1 MKHQSNIL
9 ALKYR
14 PSNFQDL
21 IGQEYLV
28 ETIQKSIEQNKIPN
42 AYIFTGIR
50 GVGKTTTARIVAK
63 MLNCTVFDKNNKPD
77 LTNCEQAK
85 AITEDR
91 HPDVIEIDAASNTS
105 VENAREIIE
114 NVKYNPVLGKY
125 KVYIVDE
132 VHMLSKS
139 AFNALL
145 KTLEEPPPHS
155 KFIFATTEISK
166 VPITILSRCQ
176 RFDLRRVD
184 KKTLY
189 NFLINISKKEDIS
202 ISNDALNIIV
212 KASDGSVRDSL
223 SILDQANIFK
233 SQKEIQVE
241 ELVNMLGFAKQ
252 SDLYELTK
260 FVLDNDLSKLISM
273 LDEMYQR
280 GSETTKVIEDLMNII
295 NWSCKLKI
303 NNKLL
308 NDEFLT
314 EEDKNFASYVLQFDQ
329 GKLNIFWQ
337 SLMKGY
343 DEIKISPQPH
353 TTLEMV
359 LLRCAFLLHDNQQI
373 DSEEK
378 KKPEINQNTNPAS
391 PNLDQV
397 IQNKVNQVSNL
408 PLKDKIDLHQHF
420 FQFYGKNF
428 SPLMA
433 GIIIENCEII
443 EFSEE
448 NKILRINVIDE
459 NFNGGEELYRNLKNE
474 YTLEVIVKKEIV
486 TLEEIKSLY
495 KKELIDQEMET
506 EEFKKV
512 LAKFPNA
519 KIIDIEEI
527 ERGDDNDGSY
537 GRHDEKSSGNAN
549 ENARN
554 AKRIRNKNCG
564 SRGWWRNG

>member
-1 MKHQSNIL
+1 MKYKSNIL

-28 ETIQKSIEQNKIPN
+28 ETIQKSIELNKIPN

-50 GVGKTTTARIVAK
+50 GVGKTTAARIVAK
-63 MLNCTVFDKNNKPD
+63 MLNCSVFDKNNNPD
-77 LTNCEQAK
+77 LDNCEQAK

-114 NVKYNPVLGKY
+114 NIKYNPVLGKY

-176 RFDLRRVD
+176 RFDLRRIE
-184 KKTLY
+184 KKTLLK
-189 NFLINISKKEDIS
+189 FLKVIAKKEAIS
-202 ISNDALNIIV
+202 ITNEALNLIV

-223 SILDQANIFK
+223 SILDQANVFK

-241 ELVNMLGFAKQ
+241 EIINMLGFAKQ
-252 SDLYELTK
+252 SDLYELSK
-260 FVLDNDLSKLISM
+260 CILDNKLNKLISM
-273 LDEMYQR
+273 LDEIYKK
-280 GSETTKVIEDLMNII
+280 GSETSKIIEDMMNII

-303 NNKLL
+303 DAELL
-308 NDEFLT
+308 KDEFLN
-314 EEDKNFASYVLQFDQ
+314 EEDKNFANYVIQFDH

-343 DEIKISPQPH
+343 SEIKISPQPH
-353 TTLEMV
+353 STLEMV
-359 LLRCAFLLHDNQQI
+359 LLRCAFLLNDNHPKVF
-373 DSEEK
+373 EEK
-378 KKPEINQNTNPAS
+378 KKSEINQNTTQAS
-391 PNLDQV
+391 PNLDHV
-397 IQNKVNQVSNL
+397 IQNKVNQL
-408 PLKDKIDLHQHF
+408 PKKSLKDKIDMHQLF
-420 FQFYGKNF
+420 YEFYGKNF

-433 GIIIENCEII
+433 GIIIENIEIV

-448 NKILRINVIDE
+448 NKVLQINVTDK
-459 NFNGGEELYRNLKNE
+459 NFNGSQELIKNIQND
-474 YTLEVIVKKEIV
+474 YKFEVIVKTEIT
-486 TLEEIKSLY
+486 TLETIKSLY
-495 KKELIDQEMET
+495 KKELIEREMQS

-519 KIIDIEEI
+519 KIIDIEEL
-527 ERGDDNDGSY
+527 ERGDEHDG
-537 GRHDEKSSGNAN
+537 
-549 ENARN
+549 
-554 AKRIRNKNCG
+554 
-564 SRGWWRNG
+564 

>member
-1 MKHQSNIL
+1 MTKNQSQIL

-14 PSNFQDL
+14 PTNFQDL

-28 ETIQKSIEQNKIPN
+28 NTIQKSIELNKIPN

-63 MLNCTVFDKNNKPD
+63 MLNCTVFDKNNNPD
-77 LTNCEQAK
+77 LDNCEQAK

-125 KVYIVDE
+125 KIYIVDE

-184 KKTLY
+184 KKTLL
-189 NFLINISKKEDIS
+189 NFLESIAEKEDIS
-202 ISNDALNIIV
+202 ISREALNLIV
-212 KASDGSVRDSL
+212 KASEGSVRDSL
-223 SILDQANIFK
+223 SILDQANVFK
-233 SQKEIQVE
+233 SQKEIAVDE
-241 ELVNMLGFAKQ
+241 IINMLGFAKQ
-252 SDLYELTK
+252 TDLYELSK
-260 FVLDNDLSKLISM
+260 CILDNNLSKLTTI

-280 GSETTKVIEDLMNII
+280 GSETSKIIEDMMSII

-303 NNKLL
+303 NQEQIK
-308 NDEFLT
+308 DEFLN
-314 EEDKNFASYVLQFDQ
+314 EEDKNFASYVIQFDN

-343 DEIKISPQPH
+343 DEIKLSPQPH
-353 TTLEMV
+353 ITLEMI
-359 LLRCAFLLHDNQQI
+359 LLRCAFLLNDNQST
-373 DSEEK
+373 DLEEK
-378 KKPEINQNTNPAS
+378 KKSEINQNTIQSS
-391 PNLDQV
+391 PNIDQV
-397 IQNKVNQVSNL
+397 IKNKFEQVSQIS
-408 PLKDKIDLHQHF
+408 LKEKINIHQKF

-433 GIIIENCEII
+433 GIIIENVEIVD
-443 EFSEE
+443 FSEK
-448 NKILRINVIDE
+448 NKILRINVSDK
-459 NFNGGEELYRNLKNE
+459 NFNGREELYKNLENDYEIETSLKTE
-474 YTLEVIVKKEIV
+474 ITTLE
-486 TLEEIKSLY
+486 TIKSLY
-495 KKELIDQEMET
+495 KKELIDHEMQT
-506 EEFKKV
+506 DEFKKV

-519 KIIDIEEI
+519 KIIDIEEL
-527 ERGDDNDGSY
+527 ERGDGNDG
-537 GRHDEKSSGNAN
+537 
-549 ENARN
+549 
-554 AKRIRNKNCG
+554 
-564 SRGWWRNG
+564 

>member
-1 MKHQSNIL
+1 MKHQSDIL

-14 PSNFQDL
+14 PTDFKDL

-63 MLNCTVFDKNNKPD
+63 MLNCTAFDQNKRPD
-77 LTNCEQAK
+77 LNNCDQAK
-85 AITEDR
+85 AISEDR

-125 KVYIVDE
+125 KVYIIDE

-176 RFDLRRVD
+176 RFDLRRIN
-184 KKTLY
+184 KKTLLS
-189 NFLINISKKEDIS
+189 FLEAIAQKEKIS
-202 ISNDALNIIV
+202 ISKEALNLIV
-212 KASDGSVRDSL
+212 RASDGSVRDSL

-233 SQKEIQVE
+233 SQEEIQVE
-241 ELVNMLGFAKQ
+241 EIINMLGFAKQ
-252 SDLYELTK
+252 SDLYNLSRFILENNLPEIMNM
-260 FVLDNDLSKLISM
+260 LND
-273 LDEMYQR
+273 MYQR
-280 GSETTKVIEDLMNII
+280 GSETSKIIEDLMNIV

-303 NNKLL
+303 DKNLIK
-308 NDEFLT
+308 DEFNT
-314 EEDKNFASYVLQFDQ
+314 EEDNQFASYVVQYDH

-343 DEIKISPQPH
+343 DEIKISPHPH

-359 LLRCAFLLHDNQQI
+359 LLRCSFLLNDQNS
-373 DSEEK
+373 DGSDEK
-378 KKPEINQNTNPAS
+378 KKSEIAPTPSKPS
-391 PNLDQV
+391 PILDQAV
-397 IQNKVNQVSNL
+397 QNKIKTPEPLS
-408 PLKDKIDLHQHF
+408 LKDRITLHQSF
-420 FQFYGKNF
+420 FQFYGQNF

-433 GIIIENCEII
+433 GIIMENCEII
-443 EFSEE
+443 EFSEIE
-448 NKILRINVIDE
+448 KILTIHVVNE
-459 NFNGGEELYRNLKNE
+459 NFEGSEELKSNLKNE
-474 YTLEVIVKKEIV
+474 FQLSIVVKKNIDTLES
-486 TLEEIKSLY
+486 IKMLY
-495 KKELIDQEMET
+495 KKELIAIET
-506 EEFKKV
+506 QSEDFQKV

-519 KIIDIEEI
+519 KIIDIEEV
-527 ERGDDNDGSY
+527 ERGEKNDG
-537 GRHDEKSSGNAN
+537 
-549 ENARN
+549 
-554 AKRIRNKNCG
+554 
-564 SRGWWRNG
+564 

>member
-1 MKHQSNIL
+1 MKHKSDIL

-14 PSNFQDL
+14 PKSFNDL

-28 ETIQKSIEQNKIPN
+28 ETIKKSIQLNKIPN

-63 MLNCTVFDKNNKPD
+63 MLNCTVFDDSKNPD
-77 LTNCEQAK
+77 LLNCEQAK
-85 AITEDR
+85 AISEDR

-125 KVYIVDE
+125 KVYIIDE

-166 VPITILSRCQ
+166 VPVTILSRCQ
-176 RFDLRRVD
+176 RFDLRRID
-184 KKTLY
+184 KKVLLE
-189 NFLINISKKEDIS
+189 FLDVIAKKENIL
-202 ISNDALNIIV
+202 IEKDALNIIV

-223 SILDQANIFK
+223 SILDQANVFK
-233 SQKEIQVE
+233 SEDKIKSQEII
-241 ELVNMLGFAKQ
+241 NMLGFSKQ
-252 SDLYELTK
+252 SDLYNLSKNILE
-260 FVLDNDLSKLISM
+260 NDLNNMVIALE
-273 LDEMYQR
+273 DMYQR
-280 GSETTKVIEDLMNII
+280 GSETSKILEDMMNII

-303 NNKLL
+303 NNSLID
-308 NDEFLT
+308 DEFLT
-314 EEDKNFASYVLQFDQ
+314 EDDKNFASYVSQYDH

-343 DEIKISPQPH
+343 DEIKISPNPH

-359 LLRCAFLLHDNQQI
+359 LLRCAFLLNDQA
-373 DSEEK
+373 SASPEEK
-378 KKPEINQNTNPAS
+378 KKSEINQKEIKSS
-391 PNLDQV
+391 PNLDQA
-397 IQNKVNQVSNL
+397 IQNKVESEKVSL
-408 PLKDKIDLHQHF
+408 EDKITTHQAF

-433 GIIIENCEII
+433 GIIMEHCEVIY
-443 EFSEE
+443 FSEKE
-448 NKILRINVIDE
+448 KKIKIHVLND
-459 NFNGGEELYRNLKNE
+459 NFQGCEEFNQNLKSE
-474 YTLEVIVKKEIV
+474 FKIDIVVKKRIDTLES
-486 TLEEIKSLY
+486 IKMLH
-495 KKELIDQEMET
+495 KKELIEQEMQT
-506 EEFKKV
+506 DDFKKV

-519 KIIDIEEI
+519 KIIDIEDI
-527 ERGDDNDGSY
+527 ERGDGNDG
-537 GRHDEKSSGNAN
+537 
-549 ENARN
+549 
-554 AKRIRNKNCG
+554 
-564 SRGWWRNG
+564 

>member
-14 PSNFQDL
+14 PNDFSDL

-28 ETIQKSIEQNKIPN
+28 ETIEKSIQLNKIPN

-63 MLNCTVFDKNNKPD
+63 MLNCTAFDNQKKPD
-77 LTNCEQAK
+77 LSNCDQAK
-85 AITEDR
+85 AISEDR

-125 KVYIVDE
+125 KVYIIDE

-176 RFDLRRVD
+176 RFDLRRID
-184 KKTLY
+184 KKVLS
-189 NFLINISKKEDIS
+189 NFILSIAEKEEIK
-202 ISNDALNIIV
+202 IEKEALNLII

-233 SQKEIQVE
+233 SGDKIKASEII
-241 ELVNMLGFAKQ
+241 NMLGFAKQ
-252 SDLYELTK
+252 EDLY
-260 FVLDNDLSKLISM
+260 NLSKYILENNLNEIIPM
-273 LDEMYQR
+273 LEDMYLR
-280 GSETTKVIEDLMNII
+280 GSETSKVLEDLMNII
-295 NWSCKLKI
+295 NWSCKIKI
-303 NNKLL
+303 DQNLIK
-308 NDEFLT
+308 DEFLS
-314 EEDKNFASYVLQFDQ
+314 EEDIKFANYIMQYEH

-337 SLMKGY
+337 SLIKGY
-343 DEIKISPQPH
+343 DEIKISPHPH
-353 TTLEMV
+353 STLEMV
-359 LLRCAFLLHDNQQI
+359 LLRSAFLLNDTN
-373 DSEEK
+373 SASPEEK
-378 KKPEINQNTNPAS
+378 KKSEIAQKDLPSS
-391 PNLDQV
+391 PNLDEA
-397 IQNKVNQVSNL
+397 IQNKVDSTSNIT
-408 PLKDKIDLHQHF
+408 LKDKIELHQSF

-443 EFSEE
+443 YFSEGE
-448 NKILRINVIDE
+448 KKLILHVTDE
-459 NFNGGEELYRNLKNE
+459 KFSGNEELKQNLNE
-474 YTLEVIVKKEIV
+474 EFNIDILVKENINTLE
-486 TLEEIKSLY
+486 TLKDLY
-495 KKELIDQEMET
+495 KKELINKEMQSDD
-506 EEFKKV
+506 FKKV

-519 KIIDIEEI
+519 KIIDIEDL
-527 ERGDDNDGSY
+527 ERGDENDG
-537 GRHDEKSSGNAN
+537 
-549 ENARN
+549 
-554 AKRIRNKNCG
+554 
-564 SRGWWRNG
+564 

>member
-77 LTNCEQAK
+77 LINCEQAK

-189 NFLINISKKEDIS
+189 NFLVNISNKEDIS
-202 ISNDALNIIV
+202 ISNDALNMIV
-212 KASDGSVRDSL
+212 RASDGSVRDSL

-241 ELVNMLGFAKQ
+241 EIVNMLGFAKQ

-280 GSETTKVIEDLMNII
+280 GSETTKVIEDLMSII

-303 NNKLL
+303 DNELSK
-308 NDEFLT
+308 DEFIT
-314 EEDKNFASYVLQFDQ
+314 EEDKNFASYILQFDQ

-359 LLRCAFLLHDNQQI
+359 LLRCAFLLNDNQQI
-373 DSEEK
+373 YSEEK
-378 KKPEINQNTNPAS
+378 KKSEINQNTNQAS

-397 IQNKVNQVSNL
+397 IQNKVNQVSDL

-433 GIIIENCEII
+433 GIIVENCEII
-443 EFSEE
+443 EFSEK

-459 NFNGGEELYRNLKNE
+459 NFNGSEELYRNLKNE

-527 ERGDDNDGSY
+527 ERGDDNDG
-537 GRHDEKSSGNAN
+537 
-549 ENARN
+549 
-554 AKRIRNKNCG
+554 
-564 SRGWWRNG
+564 

>member
-14 PSNFQDL
+14 PLNFQDL

-28 ETIQKSIEQNKIPN
+28 ETIQKSIQQNKIPN

-63 MLNCTVFDKNNKPD
+63 MLNCTVFDKNNNPD
-77 LTNCEQAK
+77 LIKCEQAK

-91 HPDVIEIDAASNTS
+91 HPDVIEIDAASNTG

-176 RFDLRRVD
+176 RFDLRRVEN
-184 KKTLY
+184 KTLSD
-189 NFLINISKKEDIS
+189 FLKSIAKKEDIT
-202 ISNDALNIIV
+202 ISNEALNLIV

-223 SILDQANIFK
+223 SILDQANVFK

-241 ELVNMLGFAKQ
+241 EIVNMLGFARQ
-252 SDLYELTK
+252 GDLYELSK
-260 FVLDNDLSKLISM
+260 CILDNNLSKLISM
-273 LDEMYQR
+273 LDDMYQR
-280 GSETTKVIEDLMNII
+280 GSETSKIIEDMMNII

-303 NNKLL
+303 NQELIK
-308 NDEFLT
+308 DEFLT
-314 EEDKNFASYVLQFDQ
+314 EEDKNFASYVIQFNI

-353 TTLEMV
+353 LTLEMV
-359 LLRCAFLLHDNQQI
+359 MLRCAFLLNDNQST
-373 DSEEK
+373 DLVEK
-378 KKPEINQNTNPAS
+378 KKPEINQNTIQSS
-391 PNLDQV
+391 PNIDQV
-397 IQNKVNQVSNL
+397 IQNKVKQVS
-408 PLKDKIDLHQHF
+408 PISLKEKIDIHQKF

-433 GIIIENCEII
+433 GIIIENVEII
-443 EFSEE
+443 DFSEK
-448 NKILRINVIDE
+448 NKILRLNVSDK
-459 NFNGGEELYRNLKNE
+459 NFNGSEELYKNLVNDYKIE
-474 YTLEVIVKKEIV
+474 TKLKKEIT
-486 TLEEIKSLY
+486 TLETIKSLY
-495 KKELIDQEMET
+495 KKELIDQEMKT
-506 EEFKKV
+506 DEFKKV

-519 KIIDIEEI
+519 KIIDIEEL
-527 ERGDDNDGSY
+527 ERGDGNDG
-537 GRHDEKSSGNAN
+537 
-549 ENARN
+549 
-554 AKRIRNKNCG
+554 
-564 SRGWWRNG
+564 

>member
-260 FVLDNDLSKLISM
+260 FVLDNDLSKLIST

-308 NDEFLT
+308 KDEFLT

-378 KKPEINQNTNPAS
+378 KKA
-391 PNLDQV
+391 
-397 IQNKVNQVSNL
+397 
-408 PLKDKIDLHQHF
+408 
-420 FQFYGKNF
+420 
-428 SPLMA
+428 
-433 GIIIENCEII
+433 
-443 EFSEE
+443 
-448 NKILRINVIDE
+448 
-459 NFNGGEELYRNLKNE
+459 
-474 YTLEVIVKKEIV
+474 
-486 TLEEIKSLY
+486 
-495 KKELIDQEMET
+495 
-506 EEFKKV
+506 
-512 LAKFPNA
+512 
-519 KIIDIEEI
+519 
-527 ERGDDNDGSY
+527 
-537 GRHDEKSSGNAN
+537 
-549 ENARN
+549 
-554 AKRIRNKNCG
+554 
-564 SRGWWRNG
+564 

>member
-155 KFIFATTEISK
+155 KFIFATTEIAK

-176 RFDLRRVD
+176 RFDLRRVE
-184 KKTLY
+184 KKILY

-202 ISNDALNIIV
+202 ISNDALNMIV
-212 KASDGSVRDSL
+212 KAGDGSVRDSL

-241 ELVNMLGFAKQ
+241 EIVNMLGFAKQ

-260 FVLDNDLSKLISM
+260 FVLNNDLSKLISM

-280 GSETTKVIEDLMNII
+280 GSQTTKVIEDLMNII

-303 NNKLL
+303 NNELL
-308 NDEFLT
+308 KDEFLT

-359 LLRCAFLLHDNQQI
+359 LLRCAFLLNDNQRI

-378 KKPEINQNTNPAS
+378 KKSEINQNTTQAS

-397 IQNKVNQVSNL
+397 IQNKVNQESNL
-408 PLKDKIDLHQHF
+408 PLKDKIDLHQYF
-420 FQFYGKNF
+420 FRFYGKNF

-459 NFNGGEELYRNLKNE
+459 NFNGSEELYRNLKNE

-527 ERGDDNDGSY
+527 ERGDDNDG
-537 GRHDEKSSGNAN
+537 
-549 ENARN
+549 
-554 AKRIRNKNCG
+554 
-564 SRGWWRNG
+564 

>member
-14 PSNFQDL
+14 PKDFSDL

-63 MLNCTVFDKNNKPD
+63 MLNCTVFDGENKPD
-77 LTNCEQAK
+77 LQKCDQAL

-125 KVYIVDE
+125 KVYIIDE

-166 VPITILSRCQ
+166 VPVTILSRCQ
-176 RFDLRRVD
+176 RFDLRRIE
-184 KKTLY
+184 KKELA
-189 NFLINISKKEDIS
+189 NFLEKIALKEDIS
-202 ISNDALNIIV
+202 LEKEALNLIT

-233 SQKEIQVE
+233 SGNEIKAAE
-241 ELVNMLGFAKQ
+241 IINMLGFAKMGDLYTLSKNILENNL
-252 SDLYELTK
+252 SDLM
-260 FVLDNDLSKLISM
+260 SM
-273 LDEMYQR
+273 LNDMYER
-280 GSETTKVIEDLMNII
+280 GSETSKIIEDLMSII

-303 NNKLL
+303 NQNLL

-314 EEDKNFASYVLQFDQ
+314 DEDKSFANFILQYDH

-343 DEIKISPQPH
+343 DEIKISPHPH
-353 TTLEMV
+353 STLEMI
-359 LLRCAFLLHDNQQI
+359 LLRSAFLINDESS
-373 DSEEK
+373 DVSEEK
-378 KKPEINQNTNPAS
+378 KKSKINSKQTNPS
-391 PNLDQV
+391 PNLDKAV
-397 IQNKVNQVSNL
+397 QNKVEDEISMSL
-408 PLKDKIDLHQHF
+408 EEKINIHQDF

-443 EFSEE
+443 KFSESE
-448 NKILRINVIDE
+448 KRLIIHVLKE
-459 NFNGGEELYRNLKNE
+459 NFSGSEELKTNLRDDFK
-474 YTLEVIVKKEIV
+474 VDIVVKKKIDNLD
-486 TLEEIKSLY
+486 TIKKLY
-495 KKELIDQEMET
+495 KKELIDIEMQT
-506 EEFKKV
+506 DDFKKV

-519 KIIDIEEI
+519 KIIDIEEL
-527 ERGDDNDGSY
+527 ERGDENDG
-537 GRHDEKSSGNAN
+537 
-549 ENARN
+549 
-554 AKRIRNKNCG
+554 
-564 SRGWWRNG
+564 

>member
-14 PSNFQDL
+14 PLNFQHL

-28 ETIQKSIEQNKIPN
+28 ETIKKSIEQNKIPN

-63 MLNCTVFDKNNKPD
+63 MLNCTVFDKNNNPD
-77 LTNCEQAK
+77 LINCEQSI

-114 NVKYNPVLGKY
+114 NIKYNPVLGKY

-184 KKTLY
+184 KKTLS
-189 NFLINISKKEDIS
+189 NFLTSIAQKEDIS
-202 ISNDALNIIV
+202 ISKDALNLIV

-223 SILDQANIFK
+223 SILDQANVFK

-241 ELVNMLGFAKQ
+241 EIVNMLGYAKQ
-252 SDLYELTK
+252 SDLYELSK
-260 FVLDNDLSKLISM
+260 CILDNNLAKLISL
-273 LDEMYQR
+273 LDEMYLR
-280 GSETTKVIEDLMNII
+280 GSETSKIIEDMMNII

-303 NNKLL
+303 NNELIK
-308 NDEFLT
+308 DEFLT
-314 EEDKNFASYVLQFDQ
+314 EEDKNFASYIIQFDN

-353 TTLEMV
+353 STLEMV
-359 LLRCAFLLHDNQQI
+359 LLRCAFLLNDNQ
-373 DSEEK
+373 SLELEEK
-378 KKPEINQNTNPAS
+378 KKSEINQKINQPS
-391 PNLDQV
+391 PNIDHV
-397 IQNKVNQVSNL
+397 IQNKVDQVSEAS
-408 PLKDKIDLHQHF
+408 LKEKIDMHQQF

-433 GIIIENCEII
+433 GIIIENIEIV
-443 EFSEE
+443 EFSDKY
-448 NKILRINVIDE
+448 KILRINVTDKD
-459 NFNGGEELYRNLKNE
+459 FNGSEELYKNMNNDYKIEVVLKTKIT
-474 YTLEVIVKKEIV
+474 TLE
-486 TLEEIKSLY
+486 TIKSLY
-495 KKELIDQEMET
+495 KKELIDKEMQT
-506 EEFKKV
+506 DEFKKV

-519 KIIDIEEI
+519 KIIDIEEL
-527 ERGDDNDGSY
+527 ERGDGNDG
-537 GRHDEKSSGNAN
+537 
-549 ENARN
+549 
-554 AKRIRNKNCG
+554 
-564 SRGWWRNG
+564 

>member
-1 MKHQSNIL
+1 MKHQSKIL

-28 ETIQKSIEQNKIPN
+28 ETIKKSIELNKIPN

-63 MLNCTVFDKNNKPD
+63 MLNCTVFDKDNIPD
-77 LTNCEQAK
+77 LDNCEQAK

-114 NVKYNPVLGKY
+114 NVKYNPVLGKF
-125 KVYIVDE
+125 KVYIIDE

-176 RFDLRRVD
+176 RFDLRRID
-184 KKTLY
+184 KKTLS
-189 NFLINISKKEDIS
+189 NFLTNISQKEDIS
-202 ISNDALNIIV
+202 ISKDAINLIV
-212 KASDGSVRDSL
+212 KASDGSVRDAL

-233 SQKEIQVE
+233 SNKEIQVE
-241 ELVNMLGFAKQ
+241 EVINMLGFARQ
-252 SDLYELTK
+252 SDLYELSK
-260 FVLDNDLSKLISM
+260 FILDNNLPKLISM

-280 GSETTKVIEDLMNII
+280 GSETSKIIEDMMNII

-303 NNKLL
+303 NHELL
-308 NDEFLT
+308 NDDFLT
-314 EEDKNFASYVLQFDQ
+314 EDDKNFAAFIMQYDH

-337 SLMKGY
+337 SLIKGY

-353 TTLEMV
+353 STLEMV
-359 LLRCAFLLHDNQQI
+359 LLRCAFLLNDNKPTNL
-373 DSEEK
+373 EEK
-378 KKPEINQNTNPAS
+378 KKSEINQNISQAS

-397 IQNKVNQVSNL
+397 IQNKVDQVSKQS
-408 PLKDKIDLHQHF
+408 LKDKIDIHSLF

-433 GIIIENCEII
+433 GIIMENIQVVK
-443 EFSEE
+443 FSEQ
-448 NKILRINVIDE
+448 NKILHINAIDK
-459 NFNGGEELYRNLKNE
+459 NFNGSEELYKNIKADFDLVVKE
-474 YTLEVIVKKEIV
+474 ETEITTLE
-486 TLEEIKSLY
+486 TLKSLY
-495 KKELIDQEMET
+495 KKELIAQEMKT
-506 EEFKKV
+506 DEFKKV

-519 KIIDIEEI
+519 KIIDIEEL
-527 ERGDDNDGSY
+527 ERGDENDG
-537 GRHDEKSSGNAN
+537 
-549 ENARN
+549 
-554 AKRIRNKNCG
+554 
-564 SRGWWRNG
+564 